1 MRLHDSV
8 LAALFFVLAVAVV
21 VTARGFPPSPGQPV
35 GPGLF
40 PTVVGVCLALAS
52 VGLFVR
58 SLRMAGPRTWLD
70 FAPELRRPRLLM
82 GFVLAPLAVLFYLLA
97 SERIGFLPC
106 SLVILLAL
114 FTAYGV
120 RPRVGVPVAVG
131 MSLVIY
137 FLFSRLL
144 SVPLP
149 PGILEGI
156 V

>member
-1 MRLHDSV
+1 MRLHDSI

-40 PTVVGVCLALAS
+40 PTVIGVCLAVAS

-58 SLRMAGPRTWLD
+58 SLRMAGARSWLT
-70 FAPELRRPRLLM
+70 FAPELRRPRVLV

-97 SERIGFLPC
+97 SEPIGFLPC
-106 SLVILLAL
+106 SVLILLAL
-114 FTAYGV
+114 FTTYGV
-120 RPRVGVPVAVG
+120 RLRLGVPVAVG
-131 MSLVIY
+131 MSLLIY

-149 PGILEGI
+149 QGILEGI

>member
-1 MRLHDSV
+1 MV
-8 LAALFFVLAVAVV
+8 
-21 VTARGFPPSPGQPV
+21 
-35 GPGLF
+35 
-40 PTVVGVCLALAS
+40 
-52 VGLFVR
+52 
-58 SLRMAGPRTWLD
+58 GPRTWLD

-149 PGILEGI
+149 QGILEGI